1 MTSLDLPG
9 ATIPAI
15 RSGSHTI
22 QTATPVA
29 HRVDDRDV
37 ATEDAGWLV
46 AAASGD
52 DQSLLLLY
60 RRHVGGC
67 LAHARALLRDQHLA
81 EEAVQDAFLDLWRS
95 AGAFDSVRCSVAG
108 WLHTLVH
115 RRAVDAARSSAR
127 RQAHS
132 QCFPDELVDGGPDPA
147 DAALT
152 AALGR
157 AALDQLRELPMP
169 QRRAL
174 VLAYW
179 GGYTMTEIA
188 ALEGAPVGTV
198 KTRCRAGLS
207 RLREAMAAA

>member
-1 MTSLDLPG
+1 VPG
-9 ATIPAI
+9 QAHADD
-15 RSGSHTI
+15 G
-22 QTATPVA
+22 AVA
-29 HRVDDRDV
+29 D
-37 ATEDAGWLV
+37 EDARWLV

-52 DQSLLLLY
+52 DRSLLLLY

-67 LAHARALLRDQHLA
+67 LAQARALLRDEHLA
-81 EEAVQDAFLDLWRS
+81 EEAVQDAFLDLWRT
-95 AGAFDSVRCSVAG
+95 AEAFDGLRCSVAG

-115 RRAVDAARSSAR
+115 RRAVDAARSRAR
-127 RQAHS
+127 RPACSLNVLDQ
-132 QCFPDELVDGGPDPA
+132 LVDGGPDPA

-152 AALGR
+152 AALAR
-157 AALDQLRELPMP
+157 AALELVRQLPMP

-179 GGYTMTEIA
+179 GGYSMTEIA

-207 RLREAMAAA
+207 RLREAMAIA